1 MVELLEFV
9 ENLTLKGECLMAKF
23 GSIIGKVAAGALAL
37 GGLILAG
44 KTGFG
49 KNLGEDTAEGK
60 DPLALEPLGCDLDDD
75 GTEETAP
82 EEEGG
87 DEEA

>member
-60 DPLALEPLGCDLDDD
+60 DPLALEPLGGHDEDEA
-75 GTEETAP
+75 EETP
-82 EEEGG
+82 DEEGE

>member
-1 MVELLEFV
+1 
-9 ENLTLKGECLMAKF
+9 MAKF
-23 GSIIGKVAAGALAL
+23 GNVIGKIAAGALAL

-49 KNLGEDTAEGK
+49 KNIGEDPAEEK
-60 DPLALEPLGCDLDDD
+60 DPMALEPLGGDLDDD
-75 GTEETAP
+75 DVEETAP
-82 EEEGG
+82 EEEEG

>member
-1 MVELLEFV
+1 
-9 ENLTLKGECLMAKF
+9 MASLGKT
-23 GSIIGKVAAGALAL
+23 IGKIAAGALAL

-49 KNLGEDTAEGK
+49 KNLGEPEEEK
-60 DPLALEPLGCDLDDD
+60 DPMKLEPLGGL
-75 GTEETAP
+75 EEENEAEEP
-82 EEEGG
+82 EEEGE

>member
-1 MVELLEFV
+1 
-9 ENLTLKGECLMAKF
+9 MASF
-23 GSIIGKVAAGALAL
+23 GKVLGKVAAGALAL

-49 KNLGEDTAEGK
+49 KNLGENPEQEK
-60 DPLALEPLGCDLDDD
+60 DPLALEPLG
-75 GTEETAP
+75 GPEEEEEEEIQEE

-87 DEEA
+87 EE

>member
-1 MVELLEFV
+1 MAGFGK
-9 ENLTLKGECLMAKF
+9 TL
-23 GSIIGKVAAGALAL
+23 GKLAAGALAL

-49 KNLGEDTAEGK
+49 KNLGENPAEEK
-60 DPLALEPLGCDLDDD
+60 DPLALEPLG
-75 GTEETAP
+75 GPEEP
-82 EEEGG
+82 EEEEAEEPNEEG

>member
-1 MVELLEFV
+1 
-9 ENLTLKGECLMAKF
+9 MAGF
-23 GSIIGKVAAGALAL
+23 GKVLGKVAAGALAL

-49 KNLGEDTAEGK
+49 KNLGEPESEEK
-60 DPLALEPLGCDLDDD
+60 DPLKLEPLG
-75 GTEETAP
+75 GPEEDEENVP
-82 EEEGG
+82 EEEEN